1 VKVHQVTNKTR
12 DQFKYRFKKKVIL
25 KKKYSKMVNLW
36 FKEISRR
43 SIILHFLMSVFMLT
57 LHLFLTISVAVFL
70 FDSTTQKT
78 CYAYWYSTNKL
89 SYNMKNDSR
98 KPVTKGCI
106 ALLSPLPL
114 MLQKNRW
121 LIVRLD
127 SCHFTH

>member
-1 VKVHQVTNKTR
+1 
-12 DQFKYRFKKKVIL
+12 
-25 KKKYSKMVNLW
+25 
-36 FKEISRR
+36 
-43 SIILHFLMSVFMLT
+43 MSVFMLT